1 MLLGAFFINNAIRL
15 NAGFKI
21 MGFISQGPLPNKTC
35 MIFIDGGYLRECLK
49 KRWGDDKFNAGGLE
63 QHLISFFRGP
73 PLLVAHAELVRTYYY
88 DAIVNESQKETRDE
102 QKEFF
107 KSLRTISFLETRLGQ
122 LVKSE
127 KGNRQKGVDILMAI
141 DMLSKAYE
149 NHYDVSVLFAG
160 DADFVELV
168 KAVKDAGKRVFG
180 AYIVGHVSEE
190 LKESFDVRI
199 PMEEEQLRKLL
210 P

>member
-1 MLLGAFFINNAIRL
+1 MRIIG
-15 NAGFKI
+15 
-21 MGFISQGPLPNKTC
+21 QGPIPNKAC
-35 MIFIDGGYLRECLK
+35 MIFIDGGYLREYLK
-49 KRWGDDKFNAGGLE
+49 KRWGNDKFTAEKLE
-63 QHLISFFRGP
+63 EHLIDFLRGP
-73 PLLVAHAELVRTYYY
+73 PLLVTHAELIRTYYY
-88 DAIVNESQKETRDE
+88 DAIVSESQKERDE
-102 QKEFF
+102 QQEFF
-107 KSLRTISFLETRLGQ
+107 KSLRRISFLETRLGQ

-127 KGNRQKGVDILMAI
+127 KGNRQKGVDILVAI

-160 DADFVELV
+160 DADFLELV

-180 AYIVGHVSEE
+180 AYITGHVSED

-210 P
+210 